1 MKINIKHLIGY
12 ILLVIISIAT
22 LGLCFYGF
30 FDCGYS
36 IVGSILFTLLT
47 YAIAAG
53 CIGVAYFLTW
63 LFD

>member
-1 MKINIKHLIGY
+1 MKISIKYLIGY
-12 ILLVIISIAT
+12 ILFVIISIAT

-36 IVGSILFTLLT
+36 IIESILFTLLT
-47 YAIAAG
+47 YTIAAG
-53 CIGVAYFLTW
+53 CIGIGYIFVW

>member
-36 IVGSILFTLLT
+36 TVQSILFTLLT
-47 YAIAAG
+47 CAISAG
-53 CIGVAYFLTW
+53 CIGIAYFLTW

>member
-12 ILLVIISIAT
+12 ILLTIISIAT

-30 FDCGYS
+30 FSCGYS
-36 IVGSILFTLLT
+36 IIESILFTLLT
-47 YAIAAG
+47 
-53 CIGVAYFLTW
+53 CVVTGVIVGLGFAFFW